1 MKIGITGATGFIA
14 GELIP
19 RLVERGH
26 ECVAFSRSASRTVPG
41 CVSTRAI
48 DTTASPDLSGLDAM
62 VNLAGESIMGRW
74 SASKQRRIRESRI
87 GVTRALIE
95 ELPTSKVRVLVSAS
109 ATGIYGH
116 RGEELLTE
124 ASAPGTGFLADVC
137 GKWEAEAM
145 RARTSDI
152 RVVLPRIGFVVSP
165 HGGGMDRIRPI
176 FRFGLGG
183 RLGDG
188 QQWMP
193 WVHVIDVADFIV
205 HALESESC
213 YGAFN
218 AVSPN
223 PVRNVDFTRSLAAT
237 LHRPAFFAV
246 PATVLRTTL
255 GEFSSLVLDSQ
266 RVAPERTLASGYAFQ
281 FPTLSDAI

>member
-19 RLVERGH
+19 RLAERGH
-26 ECVAFSRSASRTVPG
+26 ECVAFSRAASRSVPG
-41 CVSTRAI
+41 CASTRGM
-48 DTTASPDLSGLDAM
+48 DTDASPDLSGLDAM

-87 GVTRALIE
+87 GLTRALIE
-95 ELPTSKVRVLVSAS
+95 ALPSSSVRVLVSAS

-116 RGEELLTE
+116 RGEEVLTE
-124 ASAPGTGFLADVC
+124 ASTPGAGFLADVC
-137 GKWEAEAM
+137 EKWEAEAL
-145 RARTSDI
+145 RARASDV

-205 HALESESC
+205 HALESDSC

-218 AVSPN
+218 AVSPH
-223 PVRNVDFTRSLAAT
+223 PVRNVDFTRTLAAS
-237 LHRPAFFAV
+237 LNRPAICAV
-246 PATVLRTTL
+246 PAPLLRATL

-281 FPTLSDAI
+281 FPELADAI

>member
-1 MKIGITGATGFIA
+1 
-14 GELIP
+14 
-19 RLVERGH
+19 
-26 ECVAFSRSASRTVPG
+26 
-41 CVSTRAI
+41 VSTRAI